1 MRALSPFLRDAWR
14 LASPY
19 FRSEER
25 WSARGLLAAIVA
37 LNLSLV
43 GMNVVL
49 SYWNRAFYNALQE
62 RDWDSFINLLLTYKR
77 TESGLLPG
85 FCEIAAVFILVAI
98 YRTWL
103 NQLLQ
108 IRWRRWMT
116 EHLLA
121 DWLSDQAYWRI
132 SLRTDPI
139 GYGTDN
145 PDQRIA
151 DDLHEFASDT
161 LSLGLGLLSNIV
173 TLFSFLTILWTLSG
187 PLELLGI
194 TIPGYMVWV
203 ALLYAAVGTALTHL
217 IGRPLVALSFRRQRV
232 EADFRFALARLREN
246 TEGIALSGG
255 EAQERAAATGLF
267 AHVIANFRAIMDRT
281 KLLNALTSG
290 YDQISVIFPIVV
302 AAPRYFAGT
311 IQLGGLMQTTS
322 SFGRV
327 ENAMSWFIHAY
338 SSLAGWRATVERL
351 SGFRRAIEQAR
362 QPGQGPHLVEA
373 GAEPGPASDSSQGFD
388 PSQGS
393 DPGQGFDLDLALTLP
408 DGRPLLAL
416 DGMRLRAGENTVIT
430 GPSGRGKS
438 TLFRAIAGI
447 WPFGSGRIRRP
458 AGKIL
463 FLPQR
468 PYIPLG
474 TLRRAIAYPDAPHGD
489 AAEREVLEAVG
500 LGHLAPE
507 LDTEAPWTQ
516 RLSGG
521 EQQRLAIARA
531 LLARP
536 DWLFLDEATAS
547 LDPAAEAELYAL
559 LRARLPSTTLVSIA
573 HRQSVAALHDRRID
587 LAAA

>member
-1 MRALSPFLRDAWR
+1 MRALGPFLRDAWR
-14 LASPY
+14 LAVPY
-19 FRSEER
+19 FKSEER
-25 WSARGLLAAIVA
+25 WSARGLLAAIIA

-49 SYWNRAFYNALQE
+49 SYWNRAFYNALQD
-62 RDWDSFINLLLTYKR
+62 RDWDSFINLLLLYRK
-77 TESGLLPG
+77 TEGGWLPG

-116 EHLLA
+116 EHLLH
-121 DWLSDQAYWRI
+121 DWLAEHAYWRL
-132 SLRTDPI
+132 SLSAA

-151 DDLHEFASDT
+151 EDLRDFAGDT
-161 LSLGLGLLSNIV
+161 LSLGLGLLSNLV

-203 ALLYAAVGTALTHL
+203 ALVYAAIGTTLTHL
-217 IGRPLVALSFRRQRV
+217 VGRPLVALNFRQQRV
-232 EADFRFALARLREN
+232 EADFRFSLARVREN
-246 TEGIALSGG
+246 VEGIALYGG
-255 EAQERAAATGLF
+255 EAQERMTASELF
-267 AHVIANFRAIMDRT
+267 GRVIANWRQIMDRT
-281 KLLNALTSG
+281 KLLNALVSG

-302 AAPRYFAGT
+302 AAPRYFAGS
-311 IQLGGLMQTTS
+311 IQLGALMQTTS

-327 ENAMSWFIHAY
+327 ESAMSWFVHAY
-338 SSLAGWRATVERL
+338 SSLASWRATVERL
-351 SGFRRAIEQAR
+351 SGFRQAIAVAREQ
-362 QPGQGPHLVEA
+362 GQGPQLRTGGRDFVLS
-373 GAEPGPASDSSQGFD
+373 GLS
-388 PSQGS
+388 
-393 DPGQGFDLDLALTLP
+393 LDLP
-408 DGRPLLAL
+408 DGRRLLDL
-416 DGMRLRAGENTVIT
+416 DGVTLREGEDAVIT
-430 GPSGRGKS
+430 GPSGLGKS
-438 TLFRAIAGI
+438 TLFRALAGI
-447 WPFGSGRIRRP
+447 WPFGDGTVRRP

-489 AAEREVLEAVG
+489 ATELDALHAVG
-500 LGHLAPE
+500 LGHLEAL
-507 LDTEAPWTQ
+507 LDTEAAWSQ

-531 LLARP
+531 LIVQP
-536 DWLFLDEATAS
+536 DWLFMDEATAS
-547 LDPAAEAELYAL
+547 LDPKAEAELYAL
-559 LRARLPSTTLVSIA
+559 LRARLPGTTLVSIA
-573 HRQSVAALHDRRID
+573 HRETVAGMHARRLELTPD
-587 LAAA
+587 AAGTAVMAK